1 MKSQVIFSLILL
13 PLLILHCDKAVE
25 PKNEVNTNELLLQY
39 QFMQGWTG
47 KKSDI
52 QIFEN
57 KATRIQ
63 EGKEIE
69 ISLSKTEKDELNNFI
84 KNFSKVKKQYKKSDG
99 IWMDIDYHL
108 LINNPETSAD
118 SISIF
123 EPLDSNNI
131 PNEIKKAITI
141 LSSKL

>member
-1 MKSQVIFSLILL
+1 MKSQIIFSLILL
-13 PLLILHCDKAVE
+13 PLLILRCDKAVE
-25 PKNEVNTNELLLQY
+25 PNEVNTNELLLQY
-39 QFMQGWTG
+39 QFMHGWTG

-52 QIFEN
+52 QIFKN

-69 ISLSKTEKDELNNFI
+69 ISLLKTEKDELNNFI
-84 KNFSKVKKQYKKSDG
+84 ENFSKVKQQYNKSDG

-108 LINNPETSAD
+108 LIKNPETSAD

-123 EPLDSNNI
+123 EPIDSDNI